1 MDADKH
7 FIVGVFNDEDVLL
20 SAVTQVRDKGV
31 KIHEVFTPFPVH
43 GLDEVLGYR
52 RSRLPIAAFLFG
64 LSGTALALLMQIW
77 MLGYDWPM
85 IIGGKNFASLPPFIP
100 VTFELTVLL
109 ASLGMVG
116 TFMIVN
122 DMKPYKWP
130 RQFDVRSTDD
140 KHVMAIDL
148 ASNNDKSKDELSRIL
163 KDAGAEEVNE
173 KSFE

>member
-1 MDADKH
+1 
-7 FIVGVFNDEDVLL
+7 
-20 SAVTQVRDKGV
+20 
-31 KIHEVFTPFPVH
+31 VFTPFPVH
-43 GLDEVLGYR
+43 GLDEVLGYK

-64 LSGTALALLMQIW
+64 MTGTGLALLMQIW

-85 IIGGKNFASLPPFIP
+85 IIGGKNNASLPPFIP

-109 ASLGMVG
+109 SALGMVA
-116 TFMIVN
+116 TFIIVS
-122 DMKPYKWP
+122 DMKPYRWP

-148 ASNNDKSKDELSRIL
+148 AVNSGKNKEELSRIL

>member
-1 MDADKH
+1 
-7 FIVGVFNDEDVLL
+7 
-20 SAVTQVRDKGV
+20 
-31 KIHEVFTPFPVH
+31 VFTPFPVH
-43 GLDEVLGYR
+43 GLDEVLGYK

-64 LSGTALALLMQIW
+64 MTGTGLALLMQIW

-85 IIGGKNFASLPPFIP
+85 IIGGKNNASLPPFIP

-109 ASLGMVG
+109 SALGMVA
-116 TFMIVN
+116 TFIIVS
-122 DMKPYKWP
+122 DMKPYRWP

-148 ASNNDKSKDELSRIL
+148 AVNSGKNKEELSRIL

-173 KSFE
+173 KSF